1 MVLRLSLES
10 KEVLEMNP
18 SNTHTFYIGVY
29 TSQSKLGRR
38 AEGIYQ
44 FGLDTATGALT
55 PQGVTPGIANP
66 TWLTWHPNGRVLYAA
81 SEVREHGQR
90 SGGAAVAYARDPQTG
105 ALTRLNDALTLG
117 AGPCHLNVHPSGRL
131 LFAANYASGSLTVI
145 PVQGDGRLAPAS
157 QVIQHAGTPGPV
169 ADRQEGPH
177 AHCVA
182 LDPTGQ
188 YVLAADLGLDQ
199 VLVYRI
205 DLDGQRLAPADPP
218 GISLKPG
225 AGPRHIAFHPN
236 GRWAY
241 VTGELDSTLTVLS
254 WDAGRGRLQNV
265 QVIGTLPTGWTGI
278 NYPAE
283 VAVASN
289 GRFVYMSNRGHDS
302 IAIFA
307 ADPLT
312 GQLTAA
318 GHASTQGSFPRHF
331 ALDPTGACMVA
342 ANQDGDNL
350 VSYRVDA
357 DTGALKPTGH
367 TAIVPMPVCV
377 RFAA

>member
-1 MVLRLSLES
+1 MMTEPLTL
-10 KEVLEMNP
+10 
-18 SNTHTFYIGVY
+18 YIGAY
-29 TSQSKLGRR
+29 TAQSKLGRR
-38 AEGIYQ
+38 AEGIYRFQ
-44 FGLDTATGALT
+44 FDPATGALT
-55 PQGVTPGIANP
+55 PAGVTTGIANP
-66 TWLTWHPNGRVLYAA
+66 TWLTLHPNGRVLYAA
-81 SEVREHGQR
+81 SEVREHSQR
-90 SGGAAVAYARDPQTG
+90 SGGAVVAYARDAATG
-105 ALTRLNDALTLG
+105 ALTRLNDALTMG

-131 LFAANYASGSLTVI
+131 LFAANYVSGSLAVI
-145 PVQGDGRLAPAS
+145 PVREDGRLEPAS

-182 LDPTGQ
+182 LDPTGR

-236 GRWAY
+236 GRWLY
-241 VTGELDSTLTVLS
+241 VTGELDSTLTVFS
-254 WDAGRGRLQNV
+254 WDAERGRLEPV
-265 QVIGTLPTGWTGI
+265 QVIGTLPAGWTGI

-283 VAVASN
+283 VAVAAD
-289 GRFVYMSNRGHDS
+289 GRFIYMSNRGHDS

-307 ADPLT
+307 ADAATGKLT
-312 GQLTAA
+312 PA
-318 GHASTQGSFPRHF
+318 GHAPTQGSFPRHF
-331 ALDPTGACMVA
+331 ALDLTGAFMVV
-342 ANQDGDNL
+342 ANQDGDN
-350 VSYRVDA
+350 VVVFRVDGE
-357 DTGALKPTGH
+357 TGALTPVLSAVEGPTGH
-367 TAIVPMPVCV
+367 VVTVPMPVCV